1 VDQSLFS
8 IGELSLI
15 GKKSSTIVGHKV
27 TRDEVQN
34 DSLERIASE
43 VIGCPLCK
51 LSRTRKNAVPG
62 EGHISAKIIFIG
74 EAPGKNED
82 LRGKPFVGAAG
93 SILDQAMEKAGIE
106 RSKVFITN
114 VVKCRP
120 PSNRIPEEDE
130 RIACQPYLQRQISLI
145 SPKIICILGN
155 VAYSS
160 ILGGKSIAA
169 SRGKIVKKDGQRYFL
184 TLHPAAAI
192 YNRGLR
198 ITFERDL
205 LKLSEEIKKVE
216 GGEQADSL
224 LSYTK
229 SGT

>member
-1 VDQSLFS
+1 V
-8 IGELSLI
+8 
-15 GKKSSTIVGHKV
+15 TIEGHKV
-27 TRDEVQN
+27 TRNVIQN

-62 EGHISAKIIFIG
+62 QGQVSAKIMFIG

-82 LRGKPFVGAAG
+82 LKGKPFVGAAG
-93 SILDQAMEKAGIE
+93 RILDQAMEKAGID
-106 RSKVFITN
+106 RSMVFITN

-120 PSNRIPEEDE
+120 PSNRIPDEDE
-130 RIACQPYLQRQISLI
+130 RIACRPYLQRQISLI

-155 VAYSS
+155 TAYSS
-160 ILGGKSIAA
+160 ILGGKSITA

-184 TLHPAAAI
+184 TVHPAAAI

-198 ITFERDL
+198 SVFEKDL
-205 LKLSEEIKKVE
+205 FKLSDEIKRIENVQQ
-216 GGEQADSL
+216 GDSL

-229 SGT
+229 PSSPHFSSEKSKPFD

>member
-1 VDQSLFS
+1 M
-8 IGELSLI
+8 
-15 GKKSSTIVGHKV
+15 TIEGRKV
-27 TRDEVQN
+27 TRNVIQN

-62 EGHISAKIIFIG
+62 QGQVSAKIMFIG

-82 LRGKPFVGAAG
+82 LKGKPFVGAAG
-93 SILDQAMEKAGIE
+93 RILDQAMEKAGID
-106 RSKVFITN
+106 RSMVFITN

-120 PSNRIPEEDE
+120 PSNRIPDEDE
-130 RIACQPYLQRQISLI
+130 RIACRPYLQRQISLI

-155 VAYSS
+155 TAYSS
-160 ILGGKSIAA
+160 ILGGKSITA
-169 SRGKIVKKDGQRYFL
+169 SRGMIVKKDGQRYFL
-184 TLHPAAAI
+184 TVHPAAAI

-198 ITFERDL
+198 SVFEKDL
-205 LKLSEEIKKVE
+205 FKLSDEIKRIE
-216 GGEQADSL
+216 NAQQGDSL

-229 SGT
+229 KS